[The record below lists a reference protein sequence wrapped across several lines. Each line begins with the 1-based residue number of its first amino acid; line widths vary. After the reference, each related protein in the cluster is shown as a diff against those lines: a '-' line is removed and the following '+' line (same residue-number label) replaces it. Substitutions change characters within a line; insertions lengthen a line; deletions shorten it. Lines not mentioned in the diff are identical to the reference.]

1 MSTTKR
7 LVSDELWRIVEP
19 LLASDILWRM
29 LRAELGY
36 GSGATCWKRLR
47 DWQKAGV
54 WRRHVLV
61 GKGLKRVGASI
72 PRCSFLPSEFPRS
85 TLLGSSLIKP
95 ARIRPGTAYTC
106 ECMDMGFRK

>member
-19 LLASDILWRM
+19 MLPSDILRRM

-47 DWQKAGV
+47 DCQKAGV
-54 WRRHVLV
+54 WREHVLV
-61 GKGLKRVGASI
+61 GKGLKRV
-72 PRCSFLPSEFPRS
+72 RV
-85 TLLGSSLIKP
+85 
-95 ARIRPGTAYTC
+95 
-106 ECMDMGFRK
+106 

>member
-47 DWQKAGV
+47 DCQKAAV
-54 WRRHVLV
+54 WREHVLV
-61 GKGLKRVGASI
+61 GKGLKRVGV
-72 PRCSFLPSEFPRS
+72 
-85 TLLGSSLIKP
+85 
-95 ARIRPGTAYTC
+95 
-106 ECMDMGFRK
+106 

>member
-54 WRRHVLV
+54 WREHVLV

-72 PRCSFLPSEFPRS
+72 PRPSFFALRVSEKNSSRKLAEQS
-85 TLLGSSLIKP
+85 LLAYAP
-95 ARIRPGTAYTC
+95 VPPGAHR
-106 ECMDMGFRK
+106 GR